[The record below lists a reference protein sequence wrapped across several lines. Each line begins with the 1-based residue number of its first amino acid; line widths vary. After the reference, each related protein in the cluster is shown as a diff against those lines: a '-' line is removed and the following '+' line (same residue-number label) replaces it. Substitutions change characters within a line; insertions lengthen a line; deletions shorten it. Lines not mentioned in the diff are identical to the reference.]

1 MSVKGNGLTIN
12 HGARGES
19 TVITQRTDQTRLVS
33 FGSNR
38 GYVEHPLVRN
48 GAPYIQRTYVT
59 SYGSYARVYRGA
71 YYHGFLFY
79 RYVPPFFF
87 APGFYG
93 WAFAPWGAGIGFNWG
108 WGPWFGRY
116 SYYFTPYPYYL
127 DASMWLTD
135 YAIAQQFQESYN
147 AGYYAGQ
154 QGYAPP
160 DQSSYAPLTPEL
172 KQAIDD
178 EVKAQLAEE
187 SSAAANPSAMLS
199 SEATPDALNP
209 QIRTF
214 IVSTGLTEQLP
225 NAAMCPLAPGDVL
238 TRIDDMPDANQNVR
252 VMVSSS
258 QANDCPAGSQLMV
271 GVRDLQDMHNAFR
284 EHVDAGL
291 RRLAQTQG
299 KNGIPSGPAPNPT
312 PYAEGTAQPDPSAQ
326 QQLQQQQNAAQQ
338 AEQDVTDAAGVD

>member
-1 MSVKGNGLTIN
+1 MSVQGNGLTVN
-12 HGARGES
+12 RGARGER

-33 FGSNR
+33 FGPNR
-38 GYVEHPLVRN
+38 GFVEHPVVRN
-48 GAPYIQRTYVT
+48 GLPYIQRTYVG
-59 SYGSYARVYRGA
+59 SRVSYARVYRGA

-79 RYVPPFFF
+79 SYVPPFFF

-93 WAFAPWGAGIGFNWG
+93 WAYRPWGFRVAFNWG
-108 WGPWFGRY
+108 WGPWFGWY
-116 SYYFTPYPYYL
+116 SYYFAPYPYYL

-135 YAIAQQFQESYN
+135 YVISQRLQNAYD

-154 QGYAPP
+154 QGYAPSAV
-160 DQSSYAPLTPEL
+160 SSYAPLTPEL

-178 EVKAQLAEE
+178 EVRAQLEAE
-187 SSAAANPSAMLS
+187 SSAAANPTAMLS

-209 QIRTF
+209 KIRTF

-225 NAAMCPLAPGDVL
+225 NGSMCPLAPGDIL
-238 TRIDDMPDANQNVR
+238 TRIDDTPDAYQNVR

-291 RRLAQTQG
+291 NRLAQTQG

-312 PYAEGTAQPDPSAQ
+312 PFAEGTAQPDSSAPVE
-326 QQLQQQQNAAQQ
+326 LQQQQKAAQQ